1 MSRLISLPL
10 HKGSKYFF
18 SLDDLYHFNFQNGIE
33 NFTYKPYIQY
43 KHIYG
48 GMALSFIISPILY
61 TLFYRLYFLLNNIM
75 WRASLVVQWLRICLS
90 MQGTRVQS
98 LVQEHPTCLGAT
110 KPVHHNYESL
120 CSRACAPQ

>member
-48 GMALSFIISPILY
+48 GMALSFIIIGAEIGIK
-61 TLFYRLYFLLNNIM
+61 RFLIGMICRNITF
-75 WRASLVVQWLRICLS
+75 C
-90 MQGTRVQS
+90 RVKGVS
-98 LVQEHPTCLGAT
+98 EFERNEAF
-110 KPVHHNYESL
+110 
-120 CSRACAPQ
+120 R